1 MDNIM
6 KQIRDRLQNGET
18 PQDLIKEGF
27 KRTTV
32 YSINKKMKVKTE
44 EKNDVKSMEQS
55 MEQLIFLAFIVQEAI
70 GNILSDVDMN
80 YDCRKELQKWKS
92 IISLASDTFEKSVGK
107 KPPIDFLNPT
117 LKQPE

>member
-6 KQIRDRLQNGET
+6 KQITDRLQNGET

-32 YSINKKMKVKTE
+32 YSINKKMKGKAE
-44 EKNDVKSMEQS
+44 EKNDVQSKEQS

-70 GNILSDVDMN
+70 GNILSEVDRN
-80 YDCRKELQKWKS
+80 HDCSKELKKWQS
-92 IISLASDTFEKSVGK
+92 IIRIASNNFEKSVGK